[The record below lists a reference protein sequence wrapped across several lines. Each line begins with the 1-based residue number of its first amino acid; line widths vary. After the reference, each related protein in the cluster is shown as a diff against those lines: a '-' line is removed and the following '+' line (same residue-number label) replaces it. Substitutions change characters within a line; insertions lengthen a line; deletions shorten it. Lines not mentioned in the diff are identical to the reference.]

1 MKRLYTS
8 SGRGAFMEAKVNLIK
23 PAIVFVVLTFL
34 ISACATAKKPALQIT
49 KPQEDRGITVQRMR
63 EKAVSRKVGRWAVVV
78 GISDYKFDTRWH
90 PQKGIMDLQYA
101 HNDARSFADFLKS
114 PAGGAF
120 PPDRVLLL
128 TNRKATV
135 REVRKAIGD
144 FLAQSLEDDLV
155 IIFFAGHGSP
165 DPKNPKN
172 LYLLCHDTEPG
183 NYYGTAFPMWEID
196 TALSRAIRSQR
207 VIVLADACHSA
218 GVGGTRSASM
228 SKNFNEYMTKL
239 AGSKE
244 GLTKITASRAD
255 EFSQEKRF
263 PEGGHGMFTY
273 YLLKGLKG
281 EADENKDGFVTMKES
296 FDYLYDRV
304 RSESRHSQN
313 PWTSAYVS
321 ADIPIGILDKQV
333 IQEIE
338 SRVEAEKEK
347 YQPLAKPYQPAM
359 FSIDLPKNSGT
370 ALKLAQA
377 KLAKDERDLSL
388 EMTNAVIA
396 RNDSTKPDALAL
408 KIKILLGYN
417 DLMAAE
423 DMEDILVIPYPDHP
437 ASKKG
442 AKLIYNYYL
451 NQVETAGPEEKI
463 EKLSSYLKRHQ
474 GGSLMGEAKDRVS
487 GLQAGLKD
495 HYQKTFNEQSAL
507 AKGYMYQKRFDRA
520 QDALYQAET
529 ILQKANNALGLG
541 ISAGNLSD
549 LRDRH
554 QVEAEKHRD
563 FLAWN
568 RTDSEAKPIQLNDI
582 EDYNRRITIYE
593 DFTAKWPNNPY
604 ASKAKRKIND
614 LTSQLVSFKNRKF
627 HDYFGKARDY
637 FIRNDYSRAYE
648 SLEKS
653 KKYGTPTQQEEIV
666 ALSRR
671 YNAPPEV
678 RIELSKEIVE
688 WEKQIRFGFMAND
701 REGDP
706 VRVVSWDFGDGHT
719 SFEENP
725 ERAYG
730 KWQGAEKQRSYQII
744 LKATD
749 GKTTVLAK
757 KIITVKRQDCIA
769 RDGRFCKYANS
780 IVKDTNT
787 GLEWFV
793 GPDRD
798 TTWDEARS
806 WVGNLTVAGSGW
818 RMPTIK
824 ELKTL
829 YQKGSGTL
837 NMTRLLETTGW
848 RVHAAYIKGASF
860 IHHFHFKRG
869 SDCWYVRTYSGFRV
883 FAVRSRR

>member
-1 MKRLYTS
+1 
-8 SGRGAFMEAKVNLIK
+8 MEAKVNPIK
-23 PAIVFVVLTFL
+23 SAMVFFVLTFL
-34 ISACATAKKPALQIT
+34 ISACQLTPIPKPAPQTT
-49 KPQEDRGITVQRMR
+49 KPQEDRGIAVQRMR
-63 EKAVSRKVGRWAVVV
+63 DEAVSRKVGRWAVVV

-101 HNDARSFADFLKS
+101 HNDALSFADFLKS

-128 TNRKATV
+128 TNREATV

-218 GVGGTRSASM
+218 GVGGTRSTSM

-281 EADENKDGFVTMKES
+281 EADENRDGFVTMKES

-338 SRVEAEKEK
+338 SCVEAEKEK
-347 YQPLAKPYQPAM
+347 YLPAAKSYQPAT
-359 FSIDLPKNSGT
+359 FGIDLPENSGT
-370 ALKLAQA
+370 ALNLAQA
-377 KLAKDERDLSL
+377 KLAKDEKDLAL
-388 EMTNAVIA
+388 EMANTVIS
-396 RNDSTKPDALAL
+396 RNDSLKPDALAL

-417 DLMAAE
+417 DLMASE
-423 DMEDILVIPYPDHP
+423 DTEDLLVIPYPNHP

-442 AKLIYNYYL
+442 ARLIFDYHL
-451 NQVETAGPEEKI
+451 KQVESAGPEEKI

-474 GGSLMGEAKDRVS
+474 GGPFMGEAKVRVA

-507 AKGYMYQKRFDRA
+507 AVGYMDQKQFDRA

-529 ILQKANNALGLG
+529 ILQRANQALGLG
-541 ISAGNLSD
+541 ISANNLAD
-549 LRDRH
+549 LRERH
-554 QVEAEKHRD
+554 EVEAEKHRD
-563 FLAWN
+563 FLAWS
-568 RTDSEAKPIQLNDI
+568 RTDSEAKPIQLNDL

-593 DFTAKWPNNPY
+593 DFTARWPDNPY
-604 ASKAKRKIND
+604 ASKAKKEIDD
-614 LTSQLVSFKNRKF
+614 LTSQLVRFKDRKF
-627 HDYFGKARDY
+627 YDYFGKAKDF
-637 FIRNDYSRAYE
+637 FIRNDYTRAYE

-653 KKYGTPTQQEEIV
+653 KEYGTPAQQEEII
-666 ALSRR
+666 ALSKR

-678 RIELSKEIVE
+678 RIELSKEAVE
-688 WEKQIRFGFMAND
+688 WEESIRFGFRAID

-706 VRVVSWDFGDGHT
+706 VNVVSWDFGDGHV
-719 SFEENP
+719 SHEENP
-725 ERAYG
+725 EHEYE
-730 KWQGAEKQRSYQII
+730 KWQGAEKQRSYEIT
-744 LKATD
+744 LKASD
-749 GKTTVLAK
+749 GKTAVNAK
-757 KIITVKRQDCIA
+757 KTIIVKRQDCIA
-769 RDGRFCKYANS
+769 RDGSFCKYAND
-780 IVKDTNT
+780 IVKDTST
-787 GLEWFV
+787 GLEWLA
-793 GPDRD
+793 GPDRN

-806 WVGNLTVAGSGW
+806 WVENLTVAGRGW
-818 RMPTIK
+818 RMPTRE

-829 YQKGSGTL
+829 YQKGAGTR
-837 NMTRLLETTGW
+837 NMTPLLETTGW
-848 RVHAAYIKGASF
+848 WVWSGETKDSSSAWAF
-860 IHHFHFKRG
+860 DFHRG
-869 SDCWYVRTYSGFRV
+869 RELWSPRTSSRGPRS

>member
-1 MKRLYTS
+1 M
-8 SGRGAFMEAKVNLIK
+8 
-23 PAIVFVVLTFL
+23 VFVMLTLL
-34 ISACATAKKPALQIT
+34 ISACKTAPPTKPALQTT

-63 EKAVSRKVGRWAVVV
+63 DEAVSRKVGRWAVVV
-78 GISDYKFDTRWH
+78 GISDYKFDTSWH

-101 HNDARSFADFLKS
+101 HNDAKSFADFLKS

-128 TNRKATV
+128 TNREATV
-135 REVRKAIGD
+135 REVRKGIGD

-218 GVGGTRSASM
+218 GVGGTRSTSM
-228 SKNFNEYMTKL
+228 AKNFNEYMTKL

-281 EADENKDGFVTMKES
+281 EADANRDGFITMKES
-296 FDYLYDRV
+296 FDYLYDKV

-338 SRVEAEKEK
+338 SCIEAEKEK
-347 YQPLAKPYQPAM
+347 YQPAAKSDQPAM
-359 FSIDLPKNSGT
+359 FSIDLPENSGT
-370 ALKLAQA
+370 ALNLAQA
-377 KLAKDERDLSL
+377 KLAKDEKDLAL
-388 EMTNAVIA
+388 EMANVVIA
-396 RNDSTKPDALAL
+396 RNDTSKPDALAL
-408 KIKILLGYN
+408 KINILLGYN
-417 DLMAAE
+417 ELMAAE
-423 DMEDILVIPYPDHP
+423 DMEDLLVIPYPNHP

-442 AKLIYNYYL
+442 AKLIFDYHL
-451 NQVETAGPEEKI
+451 KQVETAGPEEKI
-463 EKLSSYLKRHQ
+463 EKLSSYLKRRQ
-474 GGSLMGEAKDRVS
+474 GGPLMAEARDRVA

-507 AKGYMYQKRFDRA
+507 AKGYMDQKRFDRA

-529 ILQKANNALGLG
+529 ILQKANEALGLG
-541 ISAGNLSD
+541 ISAGNLSG

-563 FLAWN
+563 FLAWS
-568 RTDSEAKPIQLNDI
+568 RIDSEAKPIQLNDL

-593 DFTAKWPNNPY
+593 DFTARWPDNPY
-604 ASKAKRKIND
+604 AGHAKKEIDD
-614 LTSQLVSFKNRKF
+614 LTSQLVRFKDRKF
-627 HDYFGKARDY
+627 YEHFGKAKDY
-637 FIRNDYSRAYE
+637 FIRNDYTHAYE

-653 KKYGTPTQQEEIV
+653 KKYGTPAQQEELI
-666 ALSRR
+666 ALSGR
-671 YNAPPEV
+671 YNAPPDV
-678 RIELSKEIVE
+678 KIELSKEIVE
-688 WEKQIRFGFMAND
+688 WEEPVRFGFMASD

-719 SFEENP
+719 SKEENS
-725 ERAYG
+725 EHEYA
-730 KWQGAEKQRSYQII
+730 KWQGSEKQRSYQVT
-744 LKATD
+744 LKVTD
-749 GKTTVLAK
+749 GKTAVNAK
-757 KIITVKRQDCIA
+757 KTIIVKRQDCIA
-769 RDGRFCKYANS
+769 RDGSFCKYANG

-787 GLEWFV
+787 GLEWLA

-798 TTWDEARS
+798 TNWNEARS
-806 WVGNLTVAGSGW
+806 WVENLTVAGGGW
-818 RMPTIK
+818 RMPTRE
-824 ELKTL
+824 ELSVL
-829 YQKGSGTL
+829 YQKGAGTR
-837 NMTRLLETTGW
+837 NMTSLLKTTGW
-848 RVHAAYIKGASF
+848 WVWSGETRDSSSAWDFDFYDGSENWRYRSSSNNS
-860 IHHFHFKRG
+860 RG
-869 SDCWYVRTYSGFRV
+869 